1 MAKPIKQMQ
10 AMTPLLTEY
19 SRLLGTEFLA
29 TGELPEAFF
38 KPAPW
43 TNACQ
48 AVSGLFYRDDWG
60 KYFGMHA
67 GNAHP
72 VLVQYANMSAFWQKR
87 IPNFGEIMEH
97 YGRYPEYSIYVMQD
111 DVSMRRAAPTHIAED
126 TSEMMTALRYCRDE
140 VKKEFNSLPIIRISQ
155 AEKLSLLAKTQVRS
169 WCSMFNTLCLARHFP
184 LFYMKECEEAE
195 CIDATLLPDNYD
207 EWLKKRTAFTGAYA
221 MVNER
226 GITDS
231 YCLMR
236 LSVDKPESDT
246 LPKVYLTIGVVPCTN
261 FPGFSIY
268 FMFHDGDHTQCDIA
282 ISSSRL
288 HESVTFTSKARTP
301 GVRRVYGAINQL
313 LRIANQI
320 YDGKLNVSG
329 LKNGVYYSDD
339 TLYTPDVSEVERYV
353 VGLHAHKHL
362 MDYDPTLMAAD
373 LNKPVRE
380 WVGTGE
386 RKQKGGVWET
396 DAVLSEEETM
406 RRIATLLNIRDD
418 VCLDWRGFEER
429 YN

>member
-1 MAKPIKQMQ
+1 MAKPLKPTQ
-10 AMTPLLTEY
+10 AMTPLLAEY

-29 TGELPEAFF
+29 TGALPPEFF

-48 AVSGLFYRDDWG
+48 PVSGLFYRDGWG
-60 KYFGMHA
+60 EYFGKHT

-87 IPNFGEIMEH
+87 IPNFSEIMEH
-97 YGRYPEYSIYVMQD
+97 YSKYPEYSLYVMQD

-126 TSEMMTALRYCRDE
+126 TSEMMTVLRYCRNE
-140 VKKEFNSLPIIRISQ
+140 VKKEFNSLPITHISQ
-155 AEKLSLLAKTQVRS
+155 AEKLSLLAKTQVRC
-169 WCSMFNTLCLARHFP
+169 WCSIFNTLCLARHFP

-195 CIDATLLPDNYD
+195 YIDATLLPNSFD
-207 EWLKKRTAFTGAYA
+207 EWLGKRAAFTGAYA
-221 MVNER
+221 MVNEK

-236 LSVDKPESDT
+236 LTVDKPENDT
-246 LPKVYLTIGVVPCTN
+246 LPKVYLTIGVVPCSN
-261 FPGFSIY
+261 FPGYSIY
-268 FMFHDGDHTQCDIA
+268 FMFHEGDHTQCDIA
-282 ISSSRL
+282 ISSTRL
-288 HESVTFTSKARTP
+288 HESIAFSAKAKMP

-320 YDGKLNVSG
+320 NDGKLNVSG
-329 LKNGVYYSDD
+329 LKTGAYYSGDA
-339 TLYTPDVSEVERYV
+339 LYTADVAKAERYI
-353 VGLHAHKHL
+353 VGLHAHRH
-362 MDYDPTLMAAD
+362 MTDYDPALLAAD
-373 LNKPVRE
+373 LTKPVRE
-380 WVGTGE
+380 WIGTGE

-406 RRIATLLNIRDD
+406 RRIAALLNIREDI
-418 VCLDWRGFEER
+418 CLDWRGFEAR
-429 YN
+429 NN